1 MLADQPSSAVGG
13 RAAPLE
19 IRIHADGEVGADLT
33 AELGG
38 LVATPLAD
46 GTLLRG
52 TVVDA
57 AELWGVLHRL
67 HRAGLR
73 LRSLER
79 PCAGPAP
86 DHAGPDS
93 EPPGEPLLARV
104 EVDGH
109 AAGVVSVI
117 LGAADVYQNPP
128 STTLVFRLGTE
139 DALFEVLDT
148 LEDLALT
155 LRGIHVDG

>member
-1 MLADQPSSAVGG
+1 MLADQPPQQVGG
-13 RAAPLE
+13 RRAPLD
-19 IRIHADGEVGADLT
+19 IRIHAEGEVGAELT
-33 AELGG
+33 SELGG
-38 LVATPLAD
+38 LVATPVPD
-46 GTLLRG
+46 GTLLEG
-52 TVVDA
+52 TVVDT

-73 LRSLER
+73 LRSVER

-86 DHAGPDS
+86 DPAGP
-93 EPPGEPLLARV
+93 EGNTLLARV

-109 AAGVVSVI
+109 AAGVVSV
-117 LGAADVYQNPP
+117 LLRAADVYQNPP
-128 STTLVFRLGTE
+128 STTLVFRLGDE

-148 LEDLALT
+148 LEDLALN

>member
-1 MLADQPSSAVGG
+1 MLADQPPPVAGP
-13 RAAPLE
+13 RAPLD
-19 IRIHADGEVGADLT
+19 IRIHADGEVPPEVT

-38 LVATPLAD
+38 LVASRVPG
-46 GTLLRG
+46 GTLLQG

-73 LRSLER
+73 LRSVER
-79 PCAGPAP
+79 PCAAPALDPANP
-86 DHAGPDS
+86 DDEAV
-93 EPPGEPLLARV
+93 LARV

-109 AAGVVSVI
+109 AAGIVSV
-117 LGAADVYQNPP
+117 LLRAADVYQNPP
-128 STTLVFRLGTE
+128 STTLVLRLGDE
-139 DALFEVLDT
+139 DALFKVLDT
-148 LEDLALT
+148 LEDLALN